1 MSMTKLGNL
10 VFSSGKTGNKNHWV
24 KSGALY
30 QRPDGSFA
38 VKLDQLPIGF
48 DGWFSVFPEE
58 NQANHQPQYNQAQQ
72 GYQQP
77 MQQPTQ
83 PQQFQSAQQPASIE
97 SLSAEQIRQLL
108 LQRLQQ

>member
-72 GYQQP
+72 GYQQ
-77 MQQPTQ
+77 
-83 PQQFQSAQQPASIE
+83 FQSAQQPASIE